1 MTNPPFP
8 VSADAARGAEAG
20 RFGIRFR
27 AWAWVAS
34 LGVLLMVIGIALISL
49 VIAMWPV
56 VADATT
62 RPTGNERTFDWLG
75 FTYHLTPDAALILLV
90 VLVSALGSFVHAATS
105 FADYVGNRQLK
116 ISWVWWYLLRV
127 LVGSSLALIF
137 YFAVRGGFFANDAS
151 SGAINPYGIAAVSG
165 LVGLFSKQAT
175 DKLREIFDTAFRVGE
190 GDGDA
195 ARDDSLDGSTAVTTA
210 MTTTETVSAATTT
223 TEPTD

>member
-8 VSADAARGAEAG
+8 VSADAARAADSGSFA
-20 RFGIRFR
+20 IRLR

-34 LGVLLMVIGIALISL
+34 LGVLLMAIGIALISL
-49 VIAMWPV
+49 VIAMWPI

-62 RPTGNERTFDWLG
+62 RPAGEEQTFDWLG

-105 FADYVGNRQLK
+105 FADYVGNRQLR

-151 SGAINPYGIAAVSG
+151 SGAVNPYGIAAVSG

-175 DKLREIFDTAFRVGE
+175 DKLREIFDTAFRVDE
-190 GDGDA
+190 GAGDA
-195 ARDDSLDGSTAVTTA
+195 ARDDSLDGSTTVTTAATTTETTTAA
-210 MTTTETVSAATTT
+210 MTTTE
-223 TEPTD
+223 PT